1 MINTYIPYLNF
12 NEKKYILNC
21 FKTNFISTAGPEVEK
36 FEKEFCK
43 KYDFKYAVALN
54 SGTSALHLA
63 LLVNDIGINDMVVTP
78 SYTFAATANAINYT
92 GAKPYFF
99 DCSKEL
105 FLDLNLLKEY
115 FKKKNILRKNK
126 LKRQSNK
133 IKAIMPVLTMGQNI
147 DFEKYEKFAKKNFM
161 KIIFDSAACHDPG
174 IIKKKKNSKSI
185 FCFSFNG
192 NKTLTCGSGGILATN
207 SQLIAKKARILSTVG
222 KKRGNYDYEII
233 GYNYKMT
240 NLQASLGLAQLKN
253 LDNILKKKKEIFDYY
268 KKKIRK
274 NENFEIIYNKK
285 YVNWVFALILKK
297 KKLFKTIKEIFNSKN
312 IQLDFFWK
320 PLHLQK
326 PYKNFKKTNMRIS
339 ENIWDRVLILP
350 SHPNI
355 NKSEQD
361 KICNIINSIK

>member
-12 NEKKYILNC
+12 DEKKYILNC

-43 KYDFKYAVALN
+43 KYNFKYAVALN

-63 LLVNDIGINDMVVTP
+63 LLVNNIGTNDTVVTP
-78 SYTFAATANAINYT
+78 SYTFAATANAVNYT

-99 DCSKEL
+99 DCSEEL
-105 FLDLNLLKEY
+105 FLDLTLLKEY
-115 FKKKNILRKNK
+115 FKKKKFQRKNK
-126 LKRQSNK
+126 LK
-133 IKAIMPVLTMGQNI
+133 AIIPVLTMGQSI
-147 DFEKYEKFAKKNFM
+147 DFDKYEKFAKKNFM
-161 KIIFDSAACHDPG
+161 KIIFDSAACHDPR
-174 IIKKKKNSKSI
+174 IIRKKKSSESI

-222 KKRGNYDYEII
+222 KKRGNYDYEKI

-240 NLQASLGLAQLKN
+240 NLQASLGLSQLKN
-253 LDNILKKKKEIFDYY
+253 LDFILKKKRKIFDYY
-268 KKKIRK
+268 KEKIRK
-274 NENFEIIYNKK
+274 NENFEIIYNRK
-285 YVNWVFALILKK
+285 YVNWVFALILRKK
-297 KKLFKTIKEIFNSKN
+297 KHFKTIKEIFYSNN

-320 PLHLQK
+320 PLHLQR
-326 PYKNFKKTNMRIS
+326 PYKNFKKTNMKIS
-339 ENIWDRVLILP
+339 ENIWDKVLILP

-355 NKSEQD
+355 NESEQE